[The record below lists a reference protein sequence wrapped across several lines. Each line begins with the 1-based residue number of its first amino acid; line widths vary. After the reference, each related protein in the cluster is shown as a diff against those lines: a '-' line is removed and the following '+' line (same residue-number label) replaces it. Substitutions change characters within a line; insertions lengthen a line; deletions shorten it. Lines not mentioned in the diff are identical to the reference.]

1 MEKKQITLQIDR
13 HYITVPEGATILEA
27 ARKIGIDIPT
37 LCHIDLK
44 GTCIKNNPASCR
56 ICVVEVEGRRN
67 LAPACATRCTEGMV
81 VRTSTL
87 RVMNA
92 RKVVAELILSDH
104 PNDCL
109 TCPKCGNCELQT
121 LALRF
126 NIRTMPFNGGELSS
140 RKREVTS
147 SIVRNMDKCIFCRRC
162 ESVCNDVQ
170 TVGALGAI
178 RRGFN
183 TTIAPAFDKMM
194 TDSEC
199 TYCGQCVAV
208 CPVGALTERDHTNRL
223 LEDLANPD
231 KVVIVQTAPAVRAA
245 LGEEFGLPPGTLVTG
260 KMVYALRELGFDYV
274 FDTDFAA
281 DLTIMEEGAEI
292 LNRLTRYL
300 QGDKSVRLPILT
312 SCCPAW
318 VNFFEHHFPDMLDIP
333 STARSPQQMF
343 GSIAKS
349 YWAEKMG
356 IPREKLVVVSIMPC
370 LAKKYEASRPEFSV
384 EGNPDVDYSI
394 YTRELARLIRYA
406 NIDFNELPDGEFD
419 RPLGESTGA
428 SVIFGTTGGVIE
440 AACRT
445 AYELYTKKNL
455 DKVDFEEL
463 RGLEGIRSATIDFNG
478 TPVKIGIAHG
488 LGNAR
493 KLIEEVKNGTS
504 PYHAIEVMAC
514 PGGCI
519 GGGGQPFHRGR
530 MEVLRRRASALYRE
544 DANKPLRKSHENP
557 YIQQLYSEYLG
568 EPCGPKAHKL
578 LHTHYIDRKEVISM
592 YIETEKSK

>member
-343 GSIAKS
+343 GSIAKTF
-349 YWAEKMG
+349 WAKKMG

-370 LAKKYEASRPEFSV
+370 LAKKYECDREEFKTD
-384 EGNPDVDYSI
+384 GNPDVDYSI
-394 YTRELARLIRYA
+394 STRELTRLIRRA
-406 NIDFNELPDGEFD
+406 NIGFTLLTDKEFD
-419 RPLGESTGA
+419 LPMGASTGA
-428 SVIFGTTGGVIE
+428 GVIFGTTGGVME
-440 AACRT
+440 AVLRSVYEIYTGRT
-445 AYELYTKKNL
+445 L
-455 DKVDFEEL
+455 DNVNFEQV
-463 RGLEGIRSATIDFNG
+463 RGLAGVRRATIDLDGFELK
-478 TPVKIGIAHG
+478 VGIAHG

-493 KLIEEVKNGTS
+493 HLLEDIRNGHNEYHVIE
-504 PYHAIEVMAC
+504 IMAC

-519 GGGGQPFHRGR
+519 GGGGQPLHHGNSD
-530 MEVLRRRASALYRE
+530 VLYARANALYRE

-557 YIQQLYSEYLG
+557 YIKTLYEEYLG
-568 EPCGPKAHKL
+568 KPLSETAEHL
-578 LHTHYIDRKEVISM
+578 LHTHYFNKSM
-592 YIETEKSK
+592 D